1 MRRKAIKVCLTSEQ
15 KKLVERVCKSLG
27 MDRSEVLRG
36 AFMEY
41 AKSLGLVK
49 EEVQETITQFRPHPR
64 KALGLASAAHERQ
77 SEQ

>member
-1 MRRKAIKVCLTSEQ
+1 
-15 KKLVERVCKSLG
+15 

-49 EEVQETITQFRPHPR
+49 EEVQETITQFRPYPR
-64 KALGLASAAHERQ
+64 KPLGLASSAAHECHT
-77 SEQ
+77 EQ